1 MTVLVTGGTG
11 FLGSFIARHICD
23 SGGNPVLMDTHPSLW
38 RLRGYEDRVVV
49 EQGSVTSWADL
60 VDAVRRHD
68 VTAIVHTAA
77 DLSLRAEKSRV
88 ESFRTNVEAT
98 LNVLEIARMFDIQR
112 VVFTSSLSVLGRRSV
127 PVAETSFR
135 DPSTFY
141 GSTKACSEILGSY
154 YSKAHGIE
162 FAAVRFPTIVGPYR
176 RGEGAMVAVS
186 SFIDEVVTSGKSTVT
201 LPPEAAVPLLYVKD
215 AVRLV
220 HLMLESER
228 RLRDIYVVGGVVLSV
243 GELVEAVKRAVPGAE
258 IDYRIDDAS
267 RRIAEEWVELTEM
280 AVKSGLIER
289 FRRIDDFNW
298 SIEFDSV
305 EKMVSDH
312 VATLRREV
320 SV

>member
-1 MTVLVTGGTG
+1 MSVLVTGGTG
-11 FLGSFIARHICD
+11 FLGSFIARRICD
-23 SGGNPVLMDTHPSLW
+23 TGGSPVLMDTHPTLW
-38 RLRGYEDRVVV
+38 RLRGYEGRVVV

-60 VDAVRRHD
+60 VEVVRRHD
-68 VTAIVHTAA
+68 ITAIIHTAA

-98 LNVLEIARMFDIQR
+98 LNILELARMFDIER

-127 PVAETSFR
+127 PVTETSFR

-186 SFIDEVVTSGKSTVT
+186 SFIDEVVSTGRSTVT
-201 LPPEAAVPLLYVKD
+201 LPPEAAVPLLYVRD
-215 AVRLV
+215 AARLI

-228 RLRDIYVVGGVVLSV
+228 RLRDIYIVGGVVVSV
-243 GELVEAVKRAVPGAE
+243 GELVEAVKKAVPGAE
-258 IDYRIDDAS
+258 IDYRVDDAS
-267 RRIAEEWVELTEM
+267 RRIAVEWAELTEM
-280 AVKSGLIER
+280 AVKTGLIER
-289 FRRIDDFNW
+289 FKRIEDLNW
-298 SIEFDSV
+298 CIEFDSV
-305 EKMVSDH
+305 EKMVRDH
-312 VATLRREV
+312 VATLRQEV
-320 SV
+320 DV